1 MLPADPPRYF
11 EKVSTSSSGRC
22 SSLAYKSTST
32 RPMVNTSTCP
42 SASSHPAGGPA
53 AIAPPCSQPARV
65 PQVLPV
71 PHRVGQGVRVLVHD
85 PVLLHHQPAGVAV
98 SPQGVHDGRQ
108 VQRAL
113 AQRHETVGLR

>member
-42 SASSHPAGGPA
+42 SASSHPAGGPVGGPAGVPAGVPAGGPVGGPAGVPAGVPAGGPA

-85 PVLLHHQPAGVAV
+85 P
-98 SPQGVHDGRQ
+98 
-108 VQRAL
+108 
-113 AQRHETVGLR
+113 